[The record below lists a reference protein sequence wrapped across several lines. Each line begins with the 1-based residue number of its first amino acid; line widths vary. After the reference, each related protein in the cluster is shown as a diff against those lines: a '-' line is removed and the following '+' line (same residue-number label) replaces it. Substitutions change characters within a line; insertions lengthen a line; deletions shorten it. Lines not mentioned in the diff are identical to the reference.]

1 MKIPITLLI
10 LLMLSIQISQ
20 AQKEKASPKKD
31 YSKAYLALIEAS
43 DLKTADTTL
52 ALQMATI
59 AKMQNDTIKN
69 IVYAQRALSSGAR
82 NLALFQSLSLAY
94 QDKKLFQESLNILD
108 KGLSL
113 YPNHPELLSNKVSV
127 LLASKPIANLIQ
139 DYERNM
145 KEAPNKME
153 ALQILA
159 ILYRNSGDPLQ
170 SKNYF
175 KTLQKQ
181 DLDSF
186 DTNYQ
191 LAVFYY
197 NQAVEI
203 KKASDRLD
211 IDTYNKEG
219 IPIEK
224 QAFEKFRESIKY
236 FEKAN
241 AIQKDEGIQN
251 NLNHLYTLLNVDVK
265 DRKL

>member
-1 MKIPITLLI
+1 MKILITLLI
-10 LLMLSIQISQ
+10 FLMLASQISQ
-20 AQKEKASPKKD
+20 AQKEKASPKKEVN
-31 YSKAYLALIEAS
+31 KAYIALIEAS

-52 ALQMATI
+52 ALQVAAMAKT
-59 AKMQNDTIKN
+59 QNDTLKN
-69 IVYAQRALSSGAR
+69 IVYAQRALSSGAK

-94 QDKKLFQESLNILD
+94 QDKKLYQESLNVLD

-113 YPNHPELLSNKVSV
+113 YPNHTELLSSKVSV
-127 LLASKPIANLIQ
+127 LLASKPIENLIQ
-139 DYERNM
+139 DYEQNM

-181 DLDSF
+181 NPESF

-203 KKASDRLD
+203 KKASDRMD

-219 IPIEK
+219 IAIEK

-251 NLNHLYTLLNVDVK
+251 NLNHLYTLLKVDVK
-265 DRKL
+265 DRKF